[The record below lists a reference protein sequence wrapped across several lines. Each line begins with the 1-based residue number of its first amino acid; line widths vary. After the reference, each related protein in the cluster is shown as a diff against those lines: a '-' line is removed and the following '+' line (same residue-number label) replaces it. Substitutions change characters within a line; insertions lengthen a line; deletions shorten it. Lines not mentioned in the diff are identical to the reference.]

1 VEYVE
6 ILLRLIASLND
17 ERVEYVLIGG
27 AALNV
32 HGLLRATEDIDF
44 FVEPDEANIE
54 RLKRALRAVWDDDA
68 IDDISADELCGD
80 YPALRYGPPT
90 GTVFLDVMTR
100 LGEKT
105 QWDDLESEEV
115 ELRGVGVRVATPKTL
130 FEMKKDTVRPRDR
143 ADAQALANAF
153 DVRDD

>member
-1 VEYVE
+1 M
-6 ILLRLIASLND
+6 ASLNEENVD
-17 ERVEYVLIGG
+17 YVLIGG

-44 FVEPDEANIE
+44 FIAPDEANIE
-54 RLKRALRAVWDDDA
+54 RLKRALHEVWDDDA
-68 IDDISADELCGD
+68 IDEITADDLCGE

-90 GTVFLDVMTR
+90 GSVFLDIMTR
-100 LGEKT
+100 LGQRTRWE
-105 QWDDLESEEV
+105 DLEWEEV
-115 ELRGVGVRVATPKTL
+115 ELRGVKVRVATPRTL

-153 DVRDD
+153 DVGDD